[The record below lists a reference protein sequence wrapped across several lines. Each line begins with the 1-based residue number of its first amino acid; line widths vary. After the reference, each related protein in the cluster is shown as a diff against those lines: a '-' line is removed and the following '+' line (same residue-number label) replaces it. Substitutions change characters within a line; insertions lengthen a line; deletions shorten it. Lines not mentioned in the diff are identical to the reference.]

1 MKNSSLR
8 NFSGFVDLILRIQVD
23 NFEDSWIQKCE
34 QRGYWKKR
42 GAFVEEVL
50 MVKSCITVTL
60 FTER

>member
-42 GAFVEEVL
+42 GAFVEVL
-50 MVKSCITVTL
+50 MVKSCITMTL